1 MSLYFG
7 ERLDALAE
15 AVFGGERGQARVAP
29 LLERFEAL
37 VGAPRVDDE
46 DARALHAIRVDWA
59 LCDAWIDEGAGRR
72 VGDTWAHR
80 AARGMVPGVEPHED
94 WATLAAS
101 VARVFEVWPG
111 RPAMARDVVGGLVV
125 PLADAMPELEEE
137 RGRPSALWEM
147 RLVLGPDGGRS
158 CRPAVDYPFALL
170 DELVRLRGRFPVDPE
185 TSLRALQRA
194 RLIWARSGRRS
205 RLRL

>member
-15 AVFGGERGQARVAP
+15 AVFGGTEGEGRVAP
-29 LLERFEAL
+29 LLERFERL

-46 DARALHAIRVDWA
+46 DPEALHAIRVDWA
-59 LCDAWIDEGAGRR
+59 LCDAWIDGEP
-72 VGDTWAHR
+72 GDTWANR
-80 AARGMVPGVEPHED
+80 AARGLVPGVEPHAD
-94 WATLAAS
+94 WALLAAS

-125 PLADAMPELEEE
+125 PLADAVPELEET
-137 RGRPSALWEM
+137 RGEPSALWEM
-147 RLVLGPDGGRS
+147 RLVLEAEGGRS
-158 CRPAVDYPFALL
+158 CRPAIDYPFEVL
-170 DELVRLRGRFPVDPE
+170 DELASLRVRFPVDPE
-185 TSLRALQRA
+185 KGLRALQRA

-205 RLRL
+205 RLRLM